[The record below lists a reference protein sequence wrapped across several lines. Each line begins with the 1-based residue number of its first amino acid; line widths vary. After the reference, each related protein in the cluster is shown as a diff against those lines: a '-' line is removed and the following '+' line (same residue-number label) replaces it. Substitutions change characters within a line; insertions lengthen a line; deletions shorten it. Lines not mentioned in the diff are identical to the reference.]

1 MEGGINTRFPA
12 GVLVYCI
19 GPALWRWSIPFSEQ
33 RESSWCAS
41 PSLPSWRPT
50 QASLALEA
58 CPEGEMLN
66 TLAVKGSLTSHLL
79 VSRCNEKMRCQLLL
93 CCVDEG
99 GTSVSVAVGVG
110 LGFCGFWWAISPA
123 TGSESAFIVHSCI
136 AELKCESKGARWVPK
151 AFSGKTIQMFL
162 LFLSSFSRHS
172 FPLWLN
178 KGAVTS
184 FLTVSW
190 SIPNPSVSHVACS
203 SCLWC

>member
-1 MEGGINTRFPA
+1 MDCLFNWEREMEGGINTRFPA

-110 LGFCGFWWAISPA
+110 LGFCGFD
-123 TGSESAFIVHSCI
+123 GQSAQQQVVKAHSSYTL
-136 AELKCESKGARWVPK
+136 ALRS
-151 AFSGKTIQMFL
+151 
-162 LFLSSFSRHS
+162 
-172 FPLWLN
+172 
-178 KGAVTS
+178 
-184 FLTVSW
+184 
-190 SIPNPSVSHVACS
+190 
-203 SCLWC
+203 

>member
-1 MEGGINTRFPA
+1 M
-12 GVLVYCI
+12 
-19 GPALWRWSIPFSEQ
+19 WRWSVPFSVQ
-33 RESSWCAS
+33 RESSWCAC

-58 CPEGEMLN
+58 CPKGEMLN
-66 TLAVKGSLTSHLL
+66 TLVVKDSLTSHLL
-79 VSRCNEKMRCQLLL
+79 MSRCSEMRCQLLL

-99 GTSVSVAVGVG
+99 HLSERGCWVGVG
-110 LGFCGFWWAISPA
+110 FLWLWWAISPP
-123 TGSESAFIVHSCI
+123 TGSKSEFHHGLCCI
-136 AELKCESKGARWVPK
+136 AELKCKSKDAPWVPK
-151 AFSGKTIQMFL
+151 ACSGKTTQLVL

-172 FPLWLN
+172 FPIWLD
-178 KGAVTS
+178 KRAVAS